1 MTKTFNYLKR
11 EMWDGFSLT
20 EKLFMWGMVLL
31 QILVYIVA
39 PDSWYGVVAGI
50 AGCISVVLTAKGRWM
65 MYPIG
70 FIQNFTYTVLAFQN
84 MFYGEVIEQVF
95 YVVTMIWGMVVW
107 AKNMNTNDDGTQDV
121 KTRKFGLVEWIISI
135 VGTVVGTYVFGRALI
150 AMGAA
155 QPYTDA
161 ATNVMALFAQIMMV
175 KRYREQWIWWILI
188 DLFCI
193 KMWLVAGNWSMVSMY
208 VAWTA
213 NCVYGW
219 YNWTKLNKKESW
231 RGTRANCGVIDEA
244 MEAEYV

>member
-1 MTKTFNYLKR
+1 MKTFNYLKR
-11 EMWDGFSLT
+11 EMWDGFSLN

-84 MFYGEVIEQVF
+84 KFYGEVIEQVF
-95 YVVTMIWGMVVW
+95 YIVTMIWGMVAW
-107 AKNMNTNDDGTQDV
+107 ARNMHTNEDGTQDV
-121 KTRKFGLVEWIISI
+121 NTRKFSVKDWIFTI
-135 VGTVVGTYVFGRALI
+135 VGVLIGTWLFGKVLV
-150 AMGAA
+150 AMGANQA
-155 QPYTDA
+155 YTDA
-161 ATNVMALFAQIMMV
+161 ATNVMALFAQILMV
-175 KRYREQWIWWILI
+175 KRYREQWVLWLLI

-193 KMWLVAGNWSMVSMY
+193 KMWWVAGNWSMVAMY

-213 NCVYGW
+213 NCIYGLV
-219 YNWTKLNKKESW
+219 NWTKLNKKSESPK
-231 RGTRANCGVIDEA
+231 RGLRAEIPGIIDEA
-244 MEAEYV
+244 ME